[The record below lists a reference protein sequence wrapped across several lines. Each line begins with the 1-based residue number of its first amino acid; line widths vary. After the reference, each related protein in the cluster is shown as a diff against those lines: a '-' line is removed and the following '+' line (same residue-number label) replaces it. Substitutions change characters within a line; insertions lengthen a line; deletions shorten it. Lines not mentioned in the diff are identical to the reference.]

1 MLNLDLKYF
10 ESSDFLIKEKEFL
23 NKNNLVKVEPN
34 ENLILKVPYAQS
46 NNFCQTQL
54 YSHPFIYLHRDAYNN
69 ILKVINEAKKL
80 GFKIKI
86 WDGFRPYE
94 AQSFMAD
101 KYPKFVEDGFVSHP
115 KNGIATHVRGIAV
128 DLTLTDQANNELDMG
143 TYFDEMTD
151 KAHHNSPEISPLQ
164 KANRQ
169 ILIDLMTKK
178 ADFEIYDNE
187 WWHFNLKIFKRDK
200 NGEIVGAISQQE
212 KIYPKITQS
221 FPELLSQEVQEFYQL
236 HGQNY
241 HPNCKSVFHRI
252 KTHLNSFLNM
262 KSQPKY
268 VRENN

>member
-10 ESSDFLIKEKEFL
+10 ESSDFLTKEKIFL
-23 NKNNLVKVEPN
+23 EKNNLVKLEPN
-34 ENLILKVPYAQS
+34 DNLIIKVPYAQTS
-46 NNFCQTQL
+46 NFCNAQL
-54 YSHPFIYLHRDAYNN
+54 YSHPFIYLHRDAYKN
-69 ILKVINEAKKL
+69 IQKVLTEAKKL
-80 GFKIKI
+80 GYKIKI

-115 KNGIATHVRGIAV
+115 KNGIATHIRGIAV

-143 TYFDEMTD
+143 TEFDEMTS
-151 KAHHNSPEISPLQ
+151 KAHHNSSEISLLQ
-164 KANRQ
+164 KTNRQ

-200 NGEIVGAISQQE
+200 NGEIIGAISTQE
-212 KIYPKITQS
+212 EIYPKITQS
-221 FPELLSQEVQEFYQL
+221 FPELLSPEVQEFYHL

-241 HPNCKSVFHRI
+241 HTHCESIFFRI
-252 KTHLNSFLNM
+252 RTRFNSFLNL
-262 KSQPKY
+262 K
-268 VRENN
+268 NNKKC